1 MLKYL
6 KILYV
11 QVLIAIAIGILLGHF
26 YPDIAVK
33 MQPLGRGFINLIKM
47 IIAPLIFCTVVTGIA
62 GMSDVKSVG
71 KTGGIA
77 LAYFMV
83 LTTVAL
89 IIGLVVVNL
98 AQPGVGMNV
107 DVSTFGEAERHLA
120 DQYAGKA
127 HSNNLVNFF
136 MNIIPKTFASAFT
149 SGEILQVLLVA
160 VLFAFALHFS
170 GARGRS
176 SLISSKVFRKSC
188 SASSRS
194 SCMWLP
200 WALSGPWP
208 SPSVNTA
215 SVPWYSWAN

>member
-107 DVSTFGEAERHLA
+107 DVSTFGEAERHLPISTPA
-120 DQYAGKA
+120 RLTATTW
-127 HSNNLVNFF
+127 S
-136 MNIIPKTFASAFT
+136 TFS
-149 SGEILQVLLVA
+149 
-160 VLFAFALHFS
+160 
-170 GARGRS
+170 
-176 SLISSKVFRKSC
+176 
-188 SASSRS
+188 
-194 SCMWLP
+194 
-200 WALSGPWP
+200 
-208 SPSVNTA
+208 
-215 SVPWYSWAN
+215 

>member
-89 IIGLVVVNL
+89 
-98 AQPGVGMNV
+98 
-107 DVSTFGEAERHLA
+107 S
-120 DQYAGKA
+120 
-127 HSNNLVNFF
+127 
-136 MNIIPKTFASAFT
+136 SAWW
-149 SGEILQVLLVA
+149 SSIW
-160 VLFAFALHFS
+160 
-170 GARGRS
+170 RS
-176 SLISSKVFRKSC
+176 P
-188 SASSRS
+188 A
-194 SCMWLP
+194 
-200 WALSGPWP
+200 
-208 SPSVNTA
+208 
-215 SVPWYSWAN
+215 